1 MYLYRNLVQL
11 YIKGHLRMFVL
22 TKVIKGYYVLT
33 YRLPVTFL
41 NAGFIDTWLLLI
53 YDFSAFRLFESLL
66 QFSDFFCIEKNDHK
80 PEG

>member
-1 MYLYRNLVQL
+1 M
-11 YIKGHLRMFVL
+11 
-22 TKVIKGYYVLT
+22 KVIKDYYVLT

-66 QFSDFFCIEKNDHK
+66 QLCILCQKCYQGIVYIVDGVLRIRIHHILVL
-80 PEG
+80 